1 MCATWRQAT
10 WRSSSAAAA
19 ARATTSARARDARS
33 RKWLPSCARTPG
45 WRCGSRATRR
55 SGARST
61 SRAWSGAT
69 PGPRVTRAGSRTS
82 RGPTRS
88 PPSSRTGA
96 RAWRPGGNEPV
107 RACLPLKGC
116 AGMLFRWT
124 MEFQHRTLEQL
135 LLEQGRIGPDDLRK
149 VKRLQQERGERLER
163 LLLDLGFISE
173 EDLLPLLATYL
184 GVETVPRREFP
195 AVPVPLG
202 NLNVKF
208 LKHAKV
214 MPLAQT
220 NGAMCVAMADPA
232 DYYTI
237 QALQIATGFAVEPRL
252 ARERDILEGLDAAY
266 GNGGGGEA
274 GATSESADADIEYLS
289 DDEEDVN
296 HLRDLA
302 SEAPVIRLV
311 NLLIN
316 RAVEQRSSDIHIEPF
331 ENELKVR
338 YRIDGVLHDVETPA
352 RRLQAAIVSR
362 IKIMAKLNIAERRL
376 PQDGRIKLRLM
387 GKEVDLRVS
396 TLPTLYGESVVLRI
410 LDRSSIVVNLDA
422 LGFPEDTLGQFN
434 RLITKPYGMILVT
447 GPTGSGKTTTLY
459 GALDKINSPDK
470 KIITIEDPVEY
481 QLFGVNQI
489 HVKSQIGLTFA
500 NGLRSIVRQDPD
512 VIMVGEIRDFE
523 TAEIAIQAAL
533 TGHLVFSTLHTN
545 DAAGAVS
552 RLLEMGVE
560 DYLLASS
567 LLGVLAQRL
576 VRKAC
581 EKCRRPAEITPA
593 VQRELGGDGAPVQVY
608 EGTGCEDCAHT
619 GYRGRS
625 GIFELLQVN
634 EVIRPLILKRS
645 SADII
650 KDAGVQQGMR
660 TLREDGW
667 LKVRN

>member
-1 MCATWRQAT
+1 
-10 WRSSSAAAA
+10 
-19 ARATTSARARDARS
+19 
-33 RKWLPSCARTPG
+33 
-45 WRCGSRATRR
+45 
-55 SGARST
+55 
-61 SRAWSGAT
+61 
-69 PGPRVTRAGSRTS
+69 
-82 RGPTRS
+82 
-88 PPSSRTGA
+88 
-96 RAWRPGGNEPV
+96 
-107 RACLPLKGC
+107 
-116 AGMLFRWT
+116 
-124 MEFQHRTLEQL
+124 MEEFTHRTLEQL
-135 LLEQGRIGPDDLRK
+135 LIEQGRITQDDLRK
-149 VKRLQQERGERLER
+149 VKRLQLERGERLER

-173 EDLLPLLATYL
+173 EDLLPLLSAYL
-184 GVETVPRREFP
+184 DVETIHRRDFP
-195 AVPVPLG
+195 TAPLPLG
-202 NLNVKF
+202 NLNLKF
-208 LKHAKV
+208 LKHAKAL
-214 MPLAQT
+214 PLAQT
-220 NGAMCVAMADPA
+220 NGTLTVAMSDPA

-237 QALQIATGFAVEPRL
+237 QGLQLATGLQIEPRL
-252 ARERDILEGLDAAY
+252 ARERDVLEALETIYGGGDAA
-266 GNGGGGEA
+266 G
-274 GATSESADADIEYLS
+274 GATAETADTELEIFS

-302 SEAPVIRLV
+302 SEAPVIRFV
-311 NLLIN
+311 NLLIS
-316 RAVEQRSSDIHIEPF
+316 RAVEQRASDIHIEPF

-338 YRIDGVLHDVETPA
+338 YRIDGVLHDVEAPA

-362 IKIMAKLNIAERRL
+362 VKIMSKLNIAERRL

-387 GKEVDLRVS
+387 GREIDLRVS

-410 LDRSSIVVNLDA
+410 LDRSSIVVTLGS
-422 LGFPEDTLGQFN
+422 LGFPEDTLAQFE

-470 KIITIEDPVEY
+470 KLITIEDPVEY

-489 HVKSQIGLTFA
+489 HVKPQIGLTFA

-512 VIMVGEIRDFE
+512 VIMVGEIRDAE

-576 VRKAC
+576 VRQVCK
-581 EKCRRPAEITPA
+581 KCRQPAELA
-593 VQRELGGDGAPVQVY
+593 AGVLREIGGDGGAQAV
-608 EGTGCEDCAHT
+608 EGKGCEECSQT

-625 GIFELLQVN
+625 GIYELLLVN
-634 EVIRPLILKRS
+634 EVVRPLILKRS

-650 KDAGVQQGMR
+650 RDAAVQQGMR

-667 LKVRN
+667 QKVRTGVTTVAEVVRVTQEEV